1 MNKRVAV
8 FCGAS
13 KGHNPVFQGYAH
25 KLGEKLVENQLDL
38 VYGGGAIGLMG
49 VIADAVIKN
58 KGHVIGVIT
67 RKLKNLE
74 VGHKGLTQL
83 HVVQTMHERK
93 TLMAQLADGFIALP
107 GGIGTLEEII
117 EVYTWLQL
125 EDHQKP
131 CAFLNVAG
139 YYDLFFNFLDQMTVA
154 GFLNLKTR
162 NRLIIESDID
172 QLLVRMGIND

>member
-25 KLGEKLVENQLDL
+25 QLGEKLVENQLDL

-74 VGHKGLTQL
+74 VGHEGLTQL

-93 TLMAQLADGFIALP
+93 ALCSTTPATSTLDASSQTGP
-107 GGIGTLEEII
+107 
-117 EVYTWLQL
+117 
-125 EDHQKP
+125 
-131 CAFLNVAG
+131 
-139 YYDLFFNFLDQMTVA
+139 DL
-154 GFLNLKTR
+154 
-162 NRLIIESDID
+162 ID
-172 QLLVRMGIND
+172 RP